1 MQSWKPK
8 ENQKIIVEKICKTRI
23 WIANSRINTYKCPL
37 LNKKSKWPKL
47 TLYNSGE
54 TKFPRDSDW
63 HLMSTSTP
71 KKKRGFISPE
81 CHRSKIGE
89 TSLFQYLNQ
98 PKRVLWDWSRMHPNQ
113 MTLSKQNTPWKSIKK
128 KPRTQTKLQNRF
140 KARKILHRCKCNGR
154 QKD

>member
-71 KKKRGFISPE
+71 KKRGFISPE

>member
-1 MQSWKPK
+1 MQIPELIHTSAHYWTKK
-8 ENQKIIVEKICKTRI
+8 ASDQNWHYIIQGKLSSQGTLTDT
-23 WIANSRINTYKCPL
+23 SCPHPL
-37 LNKKSKWPKL
+37 Q
-47 TLYNSGE
+47 
-54 TKFPRDSDW
+54 
-63 HLMSTSTP
+63 
-71 KKKRGFISPE
+71 KKRGFISPE